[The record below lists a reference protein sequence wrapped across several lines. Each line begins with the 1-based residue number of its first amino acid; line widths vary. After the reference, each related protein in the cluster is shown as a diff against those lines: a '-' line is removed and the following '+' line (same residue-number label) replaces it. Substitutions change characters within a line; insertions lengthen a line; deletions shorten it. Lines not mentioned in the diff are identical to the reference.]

1 MMKKFWAVATLLMVT
16 LFSDACGTKE
26 VELVLS
32 EQDAVLEYRAGTW
45 LTMVTSGGDWTLAPE
60 ASYDWISPSKLQG
73 GVGNII
79 TFTVQANLT
88 GSRRSALYRIR
99 SGSKSLEISILQE
112 PKPEPVLPPSKG
124 AYKHVVILG
133 VDGGGYFF
141 RNTYTPNMDA
151 IFADGTFTYNWKAVY
166 PTISAQNWG
175 SMLHGVLPEFHR
187 LTNQIASGRPYPANS
202 PYPSIF
208 RVVREAKPE
217 AVLASFCNWSAV
229 NIGIIE
235 DGIGVEKWNGAND
248 PAVTAH
254 VVEYLEKND
263 PTLLYVHFDS
273 CDAAGHG
280 SGYGS
285 PQHLAAVTAVDG
297 LIGEIYAVLEQRNL
311 LDDTL
316 FMVVTDH
323 GGTPG
328 GSHGGDSEAEMTI
341 FFGAAGKTVDRDTPI
356 VGGDNRD
363 IAAIAAY
370 ALGLEC
376 PETWTSRV
384 PTGVFWDV
392 TGGDHKEGEIPV
404 SENRKH
410 QTEDT
415 PPLEKVQE
423 LLKNHP
429 VLAYLPLDGNG
440 ADAFG
445 KVNTTPFGKLYY
457 YDAYYGKGVA
467 LDDGYIT
474 LENLKVGM
482 GSFSVAF
489 WIKTHGVS
497 GDPCLL
503 CNKDWNSGLND
514 GFVFSLRESD
524 IKFNAGVKNKS
535 ARMDVEAALP
545 MDYKEGWM
553 HVILV
558 VDREHQEVRI
568 YEDFALEGCGY
579 IPAALQDVSFDALAL
594 RIGQDGLGTY
604 KDNLAAQIDEF
615 ILTADALDA
624 YAIGAL
630 KAYYKAK

>member
-1 MMKKFWAVATLLMVT
+1 MMKKLFAIAILLT
-16 LFSDACGTKE
+16 AGLFSGACGKAE
-26 VELVLS
+26 AELLLS
-32 EQDAVLEYRAGTW
+32 EQGAVLEYQAGTW
-45 LTMVTSGGDWTLAPE
+45 LTMVTSGGDWTLSPDA
-60 ASYDWISPSKLQG
+60 AYDWITPSRLQG
-73 GVGNII
+73 AVGNLIS
-79 TFTVQANLT
+79 FSVKANLT
-88 GSRRSALYRIR
+88 GSSRSASYHIR
-99 SGSKSLEISILQE
+99 SGSQSREISIQQE
-112 PKPEPVLPPSKG
+112 PKPVPVLPPSKG

-151 IFADGTFTYNWKAVY
+151 IFADGAFTYKWKAVS
-166 PTISAQNWG
+166 PSISAQNWG

-187 LTNQIASGRPYPANS
+187 LTNQIVSSRPYPANS
-202 PYPSIF
+202 PYPSVF
-208 RVVREAKPE
+208 RVLREAMPE
-217 AVLASFCNWSAV
+217 ATLASFCNWSAV

-235 DGIGVEKWNGAND
+235 DGLGVEKWNGSDD
-248 PAVTAH
+248 PAVAAK
-254 VVEYLEKND
+254 VVSYLGGND
-263 PTLLYVHFDS
+263 PTLLFVHFDS
-273 CDAAGHG
+273 CDAAGHKY
-280 SGYGS
+280 GYGS
-285 PQHLAAVTAVDG
+285 KEHLAAVSAVDG
-297 LIGEIYAVLEQRNL
+297 LIGQIYQALEQRNI

-316 FMVVTDH
+316 LMVVTDH

-341 FFGAAGKTVDRDTPI
+341 FFGAVGKTVDRENPI
-356 VGGDNRD
+356 TGGDNRD

-376 PETWTSRV
+376 PESWTSRV

-392 TGGDHKEGEIPV
+392 TAGDHKEGEIPV

-415 PPLEKVQE
+415 PPLSEMQD

-429 VLAYLPLDGNG
+429 VIAYLPLDGSG

-474 LENLKVGM
+474 LEDVKVGT
-482 GSFSVAF
+482 GSFSAAF
-489 WIKTHGVS
+489 WVKTPGVS
-497 GDPCLL
+497 GDPCFL
-503 CNKDWNSGLND
+503 CNKDWKSGLND

-524 IKFNAGVKNKS
+524 IKFNAGGRNKTE
-535 ARMDVEAALP
+535 RMDVVAALP
-545 MDYKEGWM
+545 LDYKEGWM

-558 VDREHQEVRI
+558 VDRVNQQVRI
-568 YEDFALEGCGY
+568 YEDFALEGWGD

-604 KDNLAAQIDEF
+604 GDHLAAQLDEF

-624 YAIGAL
+624 YSIAAL
-630 KAYYKAK
+630 KAHYQAK